1 MATIETSTPRRTRKV
16 LRKQIYEAWELFY
29 AEEFIK
35 LERVMLAMAEQYPE
49 QHRVLAKNMAAA
61 IHDQYDMDCLEE
73 IGL

>member
-1 MATIETSTPRRTRKV
+1 MKTRSTTKV

-29 AEEFIK
+29 ADEFVK
-35 LERVMLAMAEQYPE
+35 LELLMLDMAEQYPE

-61 IHDQYDMDCLEE
+61 IHDQHDLDCLEE